1 MVEPGQA
8 TDDNVIRRMRFACW
22 VIKAPDTHTHTHAG
36 YVILNGFQL
45 QQWCSKHARIIRLI
59 RLQYVACLAGF

>member
-22 VIKAPDTHTHTHAG
+22 VIKAPDTHTHTHTHTHAE
-36 YVILNGFQL
+36 YVILIGFQL
-45 QQWCSKHARIIRLI
+45 QQWCSKHA
-59 RLQYVACLAGF
+59 